1 MSTNPAPFFSVII
14 PTYNRAHLIVKTL
27 KSVFAQSFTDYEII
41 VVDNKSNDNTVEV
54 LQPYVA
60 SNQIRLQVQD
70 QNYERARSR
79 NKGFELARGKFVTL
93 LDSDDILYPD
103 CLADAHKFSLQH
115 PGMKF
120 FHCSYQ
126 IIDEQDNVVTKGSLT
141 PVSNPIRELSN
152 GNYISNIGVFISRDI
167 VDRVKVDETPVLI
180 GMEDYDFLLHVL
192 HEAKAVGFIQKINC
206 GVLIHPQRTVLT
218 QEMDTIRKRVEYF
231 VKKNLAGKL
240 FASEFA
246 PYKKSFVSS
255 NHLYLCGAAAIR
267 KLSGEAFRHWVR
279 AGTSN
284 IAQVFTVKYWRHFF
298 VIIKYMF

>member
-1 MSTNPAPFFSVII
+1 MNNNPAPFFSVII
-14 PTYNRAHLIVKTL
+14 PTYNRAQLIIKTL
-27 KSVFAQSFTDYEII
+27 ESVFSQSYSDYEII
-41 VVDNKSNDNTVEV
+41 VVDNKSTDNTVEV
-54 LQPYVA
+54 LEPFVK
-60 SNQIRLQVQD
+60 SDRIRLQVQD

-103 CLADAHKFSLQH
+103 CLSDAYQFTLQN
-115 PGMKF
+115 PDRKF

-126 IIDEQDNVVTKGSLT
+126 IIDEQDKVMTTGNLS
-141 PVSNPIRELSN
+141 PVENPFRELAN
-152 GNYISNIGVFISRDI
+152 GNYISNIGIFLSKAI
-167 VDRVKVDETPVLI
+167 VDKVKVDETPVLI

-192 HEAKAVGFIQKINC
+192 YEAKSVGFIRKINC
-206 GVLIHPQRTVLT
+206 GVLMHPKRTVLT
-218 QEMDTIRKRVEYF
+218 QEMETIRQRVEYF
-231 VKKNLAGKL
+231 VKKNLSGEL
-240 FASEFA
+240 FRKDFA

-267 KLSGEAFRHWVR
+267 KLPREAFGHWLR

-284 IAQVFTVKYWRHFF
+284 LAQIFTIRYWRHFL